1 MDRDVV
7 SDEGLKVP
15 QRLLVVELW
24 HIGDVVLTIPFL
36 VQLRAIF
43 PEAEIALL
51 AHPHARELL
60 NGSGL
65 VDEFI
70 ETDLDWDAA
79 RGLNPFRYRWRELL
93 RVVSELRR
101 RTFSTAFQCRPHVR
115 EHVLLALSGA
125 RRRIG
130 LAFGMSDKLLTDPIP
145 IDDPDSQKVEQWLA
159 LLAPLGGS
167 VMAESPALH
176 VSEPEREWARDFI
189 AAKGIS
195 PGEIVV
201 GVHPGASVAVNRWP
215 LERFME
221 LATALASRPNVRV
234 LNFVD
239 PTGYG
244 AALGGVPGVVSVKV
258 GLRELMALTQQ
269 CAFLICNDS
278 GPMHIAG
285 ALGVPTIAMFGW
297 INRWLFPLGEGHE
310 LVRAARESAPRGAD
324 SRTEA
329 RYGVAEI
336 PTSQVLEVAER
347 KLREARAAGQ
357 GGTRQARILLS
368 NGHR

>member
-1 MDRDVV
+1 MTQRDGV
-7 SDEGLKVP
+7 S
-15 QRLLVVELW
+15 RILVVELW

-36 VQLRAIF
+36 AQVRALF
-43 PEAEIALL
+43 PEAEITML
-51 AHPHARELL
+51 AHAHARELL
-60 NGSGL
+60 NGTGL

-79 RGLNPFRYRWRELL
+79 RGFNPFRYRLRELL
-93 RVVSELRR
+93 RVVSQLRR
-101 RTFSTAFQCRPHVR
+101 RSFAIAFQCRPHVR

-130 LAFGMSDKLLTDPIP
+130 VAFGMSDKLLTDAIP
-145 IDDPDSQKVEQWLA
+145 IDNPDSQKVERWLG

-167 VMAESPALH
+167 RNAESPTLH
-176 VSEPEREWARDFI
+176 VSEPERVWARDFL

-195 PGEIVV
+195 SGEIVV
-201 GVHPGASVAVNRWP
+201 GVHPGASVAANRWP
-215 LERFME
+215 IERFME
-221 LATALASRPNVRV
+221 VARALASRPGVRV
-234 LNFVD
+234 LTFID
-239 PTGYG
+239 PAGYG

-258 GLRELMALTQQ
+258 GLRELMALVQQ

-278 GPMHIAG
+278 GPMHVAG

-310 LVRAARESAPRGAD
+310 LVRAVREGAPRGAD
-324 SRTEA
+324 SRSA
-329 RYGVAEI
+329 ASYSVAEI

-347 KLREARAAGQ
+347 KLREARATGQ
-357 GGTRQARILLS
+357 GGRQARMLLS
-368 NGHR
+368 NGCR